1 MCKSEIKSS
10 IKNCNHEKQPFKF
23 SGYARVIRGLPELVH
38 LERGDFLCDVNDF
51 CCEQNLLLVPSNL
64 KIQEFYA
71 SEEYYFHSEEQVSN
85 KVLQQLK

>member
-1 MCKSEIKSS
+1 MPIQLLSCANLRSRVLLQT
-10 IKNCNHEKQPFKF
+10 NNEKRPSKL

-38 LERGDFLCDVNDF
+38 LERGDFLCDVIDF

-85 KVLQQLK
+85 